1 VSAQVHVKGPLP
13 ASPRSTKMTPEE
25 KRRRDAREKARAE
38 KIKEKEDVMRAVAI
52 LITDAWTL
60 DELREHVVRRLL
72 ALPKEERMREI
83 KRIMRA
89 VDTDIHG

>member
-1 VSAQVHVKGPLP
+1 
-13 ASPRSTKMTPEE
+13 MTPKE
-25 KRRRDAREKARAE
+25 KQQREAAERARAE
-38 KIKEKEDVMRAVAI
+38 KIKEDVMRAVAI

-72 ALPKEERMREI
+72 ALPKEERMREL

-89 VDTDIHG
+89 VDTDIRG

>member
-1 VSAQVHVKGPLP
+1 
-13 ASPRSTKMTPEE
+13 MTPKE
-25 KRRRDAREKARAE
+25 KQQREAAERARAE
-38 KIKEKEDVMRAVAI
+38 KIKEDVMRAVAI

-72 ALPKEERMREI
+72 ALPKEERMREL

-89 VDTDIHG
+89 VDTDICG

>member
-1 VSAQVHVKGPLP
+1 
-13 ASPRSTKMTPEE
+13 
-25 KRRRDAREKARAE
+25 
-38 KIKEKEDVMRAVAI
+38 MRAVAI

-72 ALPKEERMREI
+72 ALPKEARMREI

>member
-1 VSAQVHVKGPLP
+1 
-13 ASPRSTKMTPEE
+13 MTPEE
-25 KRRRDAREKARAE
+25 KRRRDAKASARAE
-38 KIKEKEDVMRAVAI
+38 KIKEDVMRAVAI

>member
-1 VSAQVHVKGPLP
+1 
-13 ASPRSTKMTPEE
+13 MTSKE
-25 KRRRDAREKARAE
+25 KQQREAAERARAE
-38 KIKEKEDVMRAVAI
+38 KIKEDVMRAVAI

>member
-1 VSAQVHVKGPLP
+1 
-13 ASPRSTKMTPEE
+13 MTPKE
-25 KRRRDAREKARAE
+25 KRREAAERARAE
-38 KIKEKEDVMRAVAI
+38 KIQADVMRAVAI
-52 LITDAWTL
+52 LLTDAWTL

>member
-1 VSAQVHVKGPLP
+1 
-13 ASPRSTKMTPEE
+13 
-25 KRRRDAREKARAE
+25 
-38 KIKEKEDVMRAVAI
+38 MRAVTT
-52 LITDAWTL
+52 LLTDAWTL

-89 VDTDIHG
+89 VDTDIRG

>member
-1 VSAQVHVKGPLP
+1 
-13 ASPRSTKMTPEE
+13 MTSKE
-25 KRRRDAREKARAE
+25 KQQREAAERARAE
-38 KIKEKEDVMRAVAI
+38 RIKEDVMRAVAI

-89 VDTDIHG
+89 VDTDTRG

>member
-1 VSAQVHVKGPLP
+1 
-13 ASPRSTKMTPEE
+13 MTPKE
-25 KRRRDAREKARAE
+25 KQQREAAKRARAQE
-38 KIKEKEDVMRAVAI
+38 MKAEVMRAVAI

-89 VDTDIHG
+89 VDTDIRG

>member
-1 VSAQVHVKGPLP
+1 
-13 ASPRSTKMTPEE
+13 MTSKE
-25 KRRRDAREKARAE
+25 KQQREAAERARAE
-38 KIKEKEDVMRAVAI
+38 RIKEDVMRAVAI

-89 VDTDIHG
+89 VDTDIRG